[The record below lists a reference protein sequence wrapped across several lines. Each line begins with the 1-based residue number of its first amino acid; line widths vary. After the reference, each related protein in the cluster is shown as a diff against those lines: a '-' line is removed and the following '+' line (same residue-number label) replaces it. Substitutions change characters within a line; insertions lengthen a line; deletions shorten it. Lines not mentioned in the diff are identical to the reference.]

1 MFHCLVLAKTVVT
14 IEMFLTKFT
23 DRLLEVPHMRIEMI
37 SQIVLPVKNFVADV
51 TLVERL
57 VRHLEMFLQFELV
70 QK

>member
-14 IEMFLTKFT
+14 VKMLLTKFT

-37 SQIVLPVKNFVADV
+37 SQIVLPVKNFVAYV

-57 VRHLEMFLQFELV
+57 VRYLEMFLQFKLV